1 VYELSPSSGGTW
13 TEKILHDFQAGGA
26 DGTNPEVGLV
36 MDSHGNLY
44 GTTANGGMGGFGT
57 VFEVTP

>member
-1 VYELSPSSGGTW
+1 MGCVTWCW
-13 TEKILHDFQAGGA
+13 TEKILHDFQAASA
-26 DGTNPEVGLV
+26 DGTNPLAGLV

-57 VFEVTP
+57 VFEVMP